1 MVNPIKELETF
12 ANQLLEKSKKGK
24 KVEMENLAALPQEA
38 TITAEQNAES
48 INMEKSLGSQGQGED
63 LTKSLLGAVQG
74 LATDMKSN
82 RQEWEENL
90 SVIAKSLQAM
100 LATNEET
107 QKQTQ
112 SQIEAIEKSM
122 ESRFEKLCQQLDTFL
137 AQPTGQKSIQNIQ
150 AVPKNF
156 AKSIGSQQSELS
168 KSQVL
173 NVLTQELYKG
183 NPMVST
189 LDIVGIESGSP
200 LRPELQ
206 SLVQNAIKQ

>member
-1 MVNPIKELETF
+1 MVNPIKELEAF

-38 TITAEQNAES
+38 SVLNEETPENT
-48 INMEKSLGSQGQGED
+48 NMEKSLEVQAQGED

-90 SVIAKSLQAM
+90 SVIAKSMQAM
-100 LATNEET
+100 LEANEEA
-107 QKQTQ
+107 QKQSQ

-122 ESRFEKLCQQLDTFL
+122 ESRFEKLCQQLDIFL